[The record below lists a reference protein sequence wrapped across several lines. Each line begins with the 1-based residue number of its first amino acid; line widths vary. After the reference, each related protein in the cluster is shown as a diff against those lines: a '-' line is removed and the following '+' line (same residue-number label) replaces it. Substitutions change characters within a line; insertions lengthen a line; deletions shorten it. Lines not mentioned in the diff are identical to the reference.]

1 MTSLLFYDDAKAREF
16 APFTLTRPV
25 SQLVAGALKTSDRW
39 ALISGSP
46 AAGFIADGSLRD
58 FDEEG
63 SPACISSEADIGIGS
78 ILINSRFIP
87 KAGGR
92 ELFSDSAHNI
102 WHGNGKVC
110 AIRITNDT
118 DIRAV
123 FPLLLNGSIMLEDVA
138 TQSHTNPAE
147 LEGRWINEVWDFLDT
162 LSAQLI
168 EDIYAISADS
178 TTFTAVSD
186 YSDNVKSSTAYHTIG
201 SHQLFVEEGA
211 TVEPYVIFDLSAG
224 PVMIKKGATVSAFSR
239 VVGPCFIDRDA
250 AILGEMVANCSI
262 GPKSKIRGEI
272 SSSIILGFSNKGHA
286 GFVGHSYLGKWV
298 NLGAGTTTSNLKNTY
313 GTVQL
318 WTPTGIRDTSLQF
331 IGTLFG
337 DHVKTGIG
345 TMLNTGTVLGCGANI
360 YGAVMPPKYVPP
372 FSWGDGEPYG
382 QFDIDKFVNVARK
395 VMIRRSV
402 ELSSKQE
409 LLLRRSFTKR

>member
-1 MTSLLFYDDAKAREF
+1 MSSLLFYDDAKAREF

-25 SQLVAGALKTSDRW
+25 CQLVAGALKTSVRW
-39 ALISGSP
+39 ELISGSP
-46 AAGFIADGSLRD
+46 ADGFIADESLSD

-63 SPACISSEADIGIGS
+63 SPAFISSETDISIGS

-87 KAGGR
+87 KAGSR
-92 ELFSDSAHNI
+92 EPFFDTTHNI

-110 AIRITNDT
+110 AIRITEDVDT
-118 DIRAV
+118 KAV
-123 FPLLLNGSIMLEDVA
+123 FPLLVNGTIRLDDLI
-138 TQSHTNPAE
+138 TQSHTNSVE
-147 LEGRWINEVWDFLDT
+147 LEGRWMNEVWDFLEN
-162 LSAQLI
+162 LSAQLS
-168 EDIYAISADS
+168 EDITELAAHS
-178 TTFTAVSD
+178 TAFTAVPGDSND
-186 YSDNVKSSTAYHTIG
+186 IKSRPEYHAIG
-201 SHQLFVEEGA
+201 AHQLFIEEGA
-211 TVEPYVIFDLSAG
+211 TIEPYIIFDLSAG
-224 PVMIKKGATVSAFSR
+224 PVMVRKGATICAFSR
-239 VVGPCFIDRDA
+239 VVGPCFVDRDTTV
-250 AILGEMVANCSI
+250 LGEMVANCSI

-286 GFVGHSYLGKWV
+286 GFVGHSYIGKWV

-318 WTPTGIRDTSLQF
+318 WTPTGIRNTSLQF

-360 YGAVMPPKYVPP
+360 YGAGMPPKYVPP
-372 FSWGDGEPYG
+372 FSWGDSEPYG
-382 QFDIDKFVNVARK
+382 QFDIDKFVDVARK

-402 ELSSKQE
+402 ELSAQQE
-409 LLLRRSFTKR
+409 LLLRKSFDKC

>member
-1 MTSLLFYDDAKAREF
+1 MSSLLFYDDAKAREF

-39 ALISGSP
+39 ELISGSP
-46 AAGFIADGSLRD
+46 ADGFIADESLSD

-63 SPACISSEADIGIGS
+63 SPAFISSEVDISIGS

-87 KAGGR
+87 KAGSR
-92 ELFSDSAHNI
+92 EPYFDAAHNI

-110 AIRITNDT
+110 AIRITDDVDT
-118 DIRAV
+118 KAA
-123 FPLLLNGSIMLEDVA
+123 FPLLVNGTIRLDDLV
-138 TQSHTNPAE
+138 TQSHTDPTE
-147 LEGRWINEVWDFLDT
+147 LEGRWMNEVWDFLGN
-162 LSAQLI
+162 LSAQLE
-168 EDIYAISADS
+168 EDIAGLAAQSPAFAKTSGGSDS
-178 TTFTAVSD
+178 I
-186 YSDNVKSSTAYHTIG
+186 KHPPGYHIIG
-201 SHQLFVEEGA
+201 THQLFVEDGA
-211 TVEPYVIFDLSAG
+211 TIEPYVIFDLSAG
-224 PVMIKKGATVSAFSR
+224 PVMVRKGATISAFSR

-250 AILGEMVANCSI
+250 IVLGEMVANCSI

-272 SSSIILGFSNKGHA
+272 SSSIVLGFSNKGHA

-318 WTPTGIRDTSLQF
+318 WTPTGTRNTSLQF

-360 YGAVMPPKYVPP
+360 YGAQMPPKYVPP
-372 FSWGDGEPYG
+372 FSWGDSEPYG
-382 QFDIDKFVNVARK
+382 QFDIDKFVDVARK

-402 ELSSKQE
+402 ELSAQQE
-409 LLLRRSFTKR
+409 LLLRKSFNRG